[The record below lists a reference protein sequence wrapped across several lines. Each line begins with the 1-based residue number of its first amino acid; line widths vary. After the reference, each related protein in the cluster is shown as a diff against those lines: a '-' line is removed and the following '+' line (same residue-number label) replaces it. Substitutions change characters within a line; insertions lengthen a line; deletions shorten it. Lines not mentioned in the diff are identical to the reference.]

1 MMTDTEQHLLAHS
14 QRFEA
19 LLNEEL
25 AVLRDHGNGNADRL
39 RELAEQ
45 KMDCCQQLE
54 TLERLRQQQ
63 QPEREMAAEVT
74 QSLRRCRDLNE
85 RIGSLLSRQQD
96 YNEQAM
102 HILGLGSPVLRTYGA
117 DGQTGASAYS
127 RRLGEA

>member
-1 MMTDTEQHLLAHS
+1 MMTDTEQQLLAHS

-25 AVLRDHGNGNADRL
+25 AVLRDHGDADRL

-54 TLERLRQQQ
+54 TLERLHQQQ
-63 QPEREMAAEVT
+63 QPERAMSAEVT

-102 HILGLGSPVLRTYGA
+102 HILGLGSPALRTYGA

>member
-1 MMTDTEQHLLAHS
+1 MTDTEQQLLAHS

-25 AVLRDHGNGNADRL
+25 AVLRDHGNADRL

-102 HILGLGSPVLRTYGA
+102 QILGLGSPVLRTYDA

>member
-1 MMTDTEQHLLAHS
+1 MINDTEQHLLAHS

-25 AVLRDHGNGNADRL
+25 AVLLDNADPDRL

-63 QPEREMAAEVT
+63 SPSQPLPAAIGH
-74 QSLRRCRDLNE
+74 SLRSCRDLNE
-85 RIGSLLSRQQD
+85 RIGNMLSHQQD

-102 HILGLGSPVLRTYGA
+102 QILGIGSPALRTYGA
-117 DGQTGASAYS
+117 DGQTGASPYS

>member
-1 MMTDTEQHLLAHS
+1 MMTDTEQQLLAHS

-25 AVLRDHGNGNADRL
+25 AVLRDHGDADRL

-63 QPEREMAAEVT
+63 QPERAMSAEVT

-102 HILGLGSPVLRTYGA
+102 HILGLGSPTLRTYGA